1 MPQVWRQ
8 SPSAVGE
15 YVLFTDVAQVLT
27 KKSRNCASSA
37 QGSAPNV
44 LIDAISLLLGLA
56 GIIAGR
62 VAVTRW
68 AAQKWLRDPHAY
80 WFTGLITLAPAW
92 LIAFVTLLPTSP
104 GARPQLTSGGLWIL
118 SASAALIGTITT
130 EARVRSAESGRQL
143 EPVTL
148 WGLGVLGFIPAWVLA
163 MIGHA
168 LG

>member
-8 SPSAVGE
+8 SPSGVGE

-27 KKSRNCASSA
+27 QKSRNCASSA
-37 QGSAPNV
+37 QRS
-44 LIDAISLLLGLA
+44 
-56 GIIAGR
+56 
-62 VAVTRW
+62 
-68 AAQKWLRDPHAY
+68 LRDPHAY